1 MSQRSTALIIGLWS
15 LILVTGCHVRPYWL
29 RSPQADLPPEAF
41 AGPPTL
47 ENVIYVVNANTQR
60 VQRLQTE
67 NATLRVE
74 GIPALRA
81 NLAYEQPRSFRL
93 LAQLS
98 QFTGRELDIGSN
110 DELFWFWVRKY
121 CASS

>member
-15 LILVTGCHVRPYWL
+15 LILVTGCHLRPYWL

-47 ENVIYVVNANTQR
+47 ENVIYTVNANTQR

-93 LAQLS
+93 LAEAFGLP
-98 QFTGRELDIGSN
+98 GARRD
-110 DELFWFWVRKY
+110 
-121 CASS
+121 